1 MSQRRPTAD
10 YDIRR
15 EPVAAGHETALQE
28 AGNAGHAGMLAQ
40 KRRLPVLGAATMAA

>member
-1 MSQRRPTAD
+1 MRQRRPTAD

-40 KRRLPVLGAATMAA
+40 KRRLLVMGAATMPA